1 MPPHPLRLATSF
13 PPEILGTI
21 QGEVSQ
27 VGHFPRERAPAYI
40 AHTPPSVARQW
51 QPLDGAELLLGLRP
65 RRSERPRRLWL
76 SPQPCDSA
84 LPQRPARAS
93 PHRLV

>member
-1 MPPHPLRLATSF
+1 MPPDPLRSATAF
-13 PPEILGTI
+13 PPEILGPI
-21 QGEVSQ
+21 PVSASPARR
-27 VGHFPRERAPAYI
+27 FPRERAPAYI

-65 RRSERPRRLWL
+65 RRSERPRQLWL
-76 SPQPCDSA
+76 SPQPCDTA
-84 LPQRPARAS
+84 LPRRPARAS